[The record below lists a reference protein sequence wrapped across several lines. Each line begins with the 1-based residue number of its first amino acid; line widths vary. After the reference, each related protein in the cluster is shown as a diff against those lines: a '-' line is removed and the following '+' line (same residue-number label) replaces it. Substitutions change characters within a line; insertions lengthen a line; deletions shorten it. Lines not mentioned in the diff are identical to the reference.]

1 MMNEERIQSSNSFD
15 SVYEYVFP
23 VLMRVAYH
31 ITEDMAV
38 AEDLC
43 QEAFIRYYNRGI
55 SFPDKEQA
63 KYWLIRVVKNLA
75 LNYDKRSRRE
85 RRAYDRVLKE
95 PERLQTSAETELIKK
110 EITDTVQKALSKLPQ
125 KLKTVLVLKEYG
137 NLSYREIASMLH
149 ITESN
154 VKVRVFRARAL
165 LEELLGEEEID
176 YVS

>member
-1 MMNEERIQSSNSFD
+1 MMNEERIQDSNSFD

-31 ITEDMAV
+31 ITDDMTV
-38 AEDLC
+38 SEDLC

-75 LNYDKRSRRE
+75 LNHDKRARRE

-95 PERLQTSAETELIKK
+95 PERIQSSSESELIKK
-110 EITDTVQKALSKLPQ
+110 EISDAVQKALAKLPQ

-137 NLSYREIASMLH
+137 DLSYREIASMLH
-149 ITESN
+149 ITEGN

-165 LEELLGEEEID
+165 LEGLLGEEEM